1 MVFSDRN
8 LDKSKKR
15 LFHDLLN
22 ILQESHQSAEQL
34 RQQFMQTK
42 MQGQTMQGQTMQ
54 GQTMQGQTMQGQ
66 GQVREHVI
74 HQQGVQQQQHQHAT
88 MNGHVMQHGRYP
100 NVCVSIY
107 TAFKN
112 RTGLWYRQI
121 TKSSNL
127 IKS

>member
-1 MVFSDRN
+1 M
-8 LDKSKKR
+8 
-15 LFHDLLN
+15 N

-66 GQVREHVI
+66 TMQGQGQVREHVI
-74 HQQGVQQQQHQHAT
+74 HQQGVQQQQQHAT

-100 NVCVSIY
+100 NVCVKHLHSI
-107 TAFKN
+107 
-112 RTGLWYRQI
+112 QE
-121 TKSSNL
+121 
-127 IKS
+127 

>member
-1 MVFSDRN
+1 
-8 LDKSKKR
+8 
-15 LFHDLLN
+15 
-22 ILQESHQSAEQL
+22 
-34 RQQFMQTK
+34 MQTK
-42 MQGQTMQGQTMQ
+42 MQGQTMQGQTMQGQTMQ

-74 HQQGVQQQQHQHAT
+74 HQQGVQQQQQHAT

-112 RTGLWYRQI
+112 RTSLWYWQI
-121 TKSSNL
+121 TKSSIPFIAL
-127 IKS
+127 

>member
-1 MVFSDRN
+1 MVFGEGNR
-8 LDKSKKR
+8 KIYEKKE
-15 LFHDLLN
+15 FIHYLLN

-54 GQTMQGQTMQGQ
+54 GQ

-74 HQQGVQQQQHQHAT
+74 HQQGVQQQQHAT

-100 NVCVSIY
+100 NVCVEE
-107 TAFKN
+107 
-112 RTGLWYRQI
+112 
-121 TKSSNL
+121 
-127 IKS
+127 